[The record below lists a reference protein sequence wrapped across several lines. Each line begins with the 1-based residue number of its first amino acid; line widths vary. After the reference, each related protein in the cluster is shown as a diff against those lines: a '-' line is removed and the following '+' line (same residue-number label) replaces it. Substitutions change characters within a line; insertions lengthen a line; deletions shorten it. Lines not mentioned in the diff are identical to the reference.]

1 MTKYAGSVSRPRPA
15 RRRPSR
21 CLRVGVTA
29 GLMGASFVITA
40 GAAAA
45 AVPTFPDNLLVF
57 PNRDFVSVAGYQN
70 HVGETA
76 LLEVARPGVGIIGSA
91 TSVVQAG
98 DVAFEVNHPGGVCW
112 GNGTG
117 LKITPDILPGDK
129 VTISFAG
136 SAVGDTTVQ
145 DAYAIEPPAYVA
157 GSDTVT
163 VSGHIGA
170 GVDRTMLEQ
179 RTVNP
184 DLTATSV
191 GRRDIRAVPGP
202 MTPAPKGGY
211 SSSLEFTGDT
221 FTATYVFDDPAT
233 AAIAATGGGERLLS
247 WQLVDAAANRQGV
260 TIAEADQLGG
270 PGMGGCPNGPLQ
282 SGPAGPT
289 DVAAVN
295 VPGGIKVTW
304 TPAVAIPG
312 TPSITGYR
320 VTAVSQT
327 MTGNEQVEIGRRISG
342 QAAKATT
349 ITGLSST
356 ESYAVEIASV
366 SSVGE
371 TFPRVPA
378 LPVTDTT
385 PPTVSAAPGGASF
398 AIPQQVTLSA
408 NEPGSEIYYTT
419 DGTDPALGDILS
431 ATAIH
436 YTTAITISQNTTLK
450 YFAFDPA
457 GNASTI
463 GTQAYV
469 ITNTPVPAAPVFGSS
484 TVGQNQVTLT
494 WSSTDPSVTG
504 FSIQPYDQA
513 GGTVGVAQETSATM
527 ITISG
532 LTADTPYFFTVKAR
546 NTNGYGP
553 ESAKI
558 GPLSPLGAV
567 VANAGP
573 DQLVARKTTA
583 STVTL
588 TGAGSTA
595 GASYLWEQV
604 TTGAT
609 DPDKVTLSGTAT
621 LSPSFVLP
629 LYKYPMTN
637 NPLTFR
643 LTVTS
648 PLGVRTDLVSVTP
661 VPDQVVIGSAK
672 WKLGDMRVTGTSTVV
687 GGTITV
693 HRGTLTGLV
702 AGQAAV
708 TAAAAPATGGV
719 FDMRARKAAA
729 GTTNPTTVWIESTL
743 GGTAGPFPV
752 ANG

>member
-1 MTKYAGSVSRPRPA
+1 MTKNARPRSTKLNT

-21 CLRVGVTA
+21 CLRLAVTGTVLVSSFAMTVG
-29 GLMGASFVITA
+29 S
-40 GAAAA
+40 AAA

-57 PNRDFVSVAGYQN
+57 PNRDFVSVAGYQS

-76 LLEVARPGVGIIGSA
+76 LLEVTRPGVGIVGSA
-91 TSVVQAG
+91 TSVVQSG

-112 GNGTG
+112 GNGTE

-129 VTISFAG
+129 LTISFAG

-157 GSDTVT
+157 GSNTFTVN
-163 VSGHIGA
+163 GHIA
-170 GVDRTMLEQ
+170 ASVDRTMVEQ

-184 DLTATSV
+184 ELTSTAIA
-191 GRRDIRAVPGP
+191 RRDIRAIPGP
-202 MTPAPKGGY
+202 LTPAARGGY
-211 SSSLEFTGDT
+211 SSSLEFAGET
-221 FTATYVFDDPAT
+221 FTATYVFDDPAN
-233 AAIAATGGGERLLS
+233 AAIAATGGGERLMT
-247 WQLVDAAANRQGV
+247 WQAVDAAANRQGV

-282 SGPAGPT
+282 SGPVGPT
-289 DVAAVN
+289 AVSAVN

-304 TPAVAIPG
+304 TPAVATPG
-312 TPSITGYR
+312 TPAITGYR
-320 VTAVSQT
+320 VTAVGQT
-327 MTGNEQVEIGRRISG
+327 VTGNEQVEIGRRISS

-356 ESYAVEIASV
+356 ETYGVEVVSV

-371 TFPRVPA
+371 TFPSVRA
-378 LPVTDTT
+378 IPVTDTT
-385 PPTVSAAPGGASF
+385 APIASAAPAGGSF
-398 AIPQQVTLSA
+398 AVPQQVTLSA
-408 NEPGSEIYYTT
+408 NEPGSELYYTT
-419 DGTDPALGDILS
+419 DGTDPALGDVLS
-431 ATAIH
+431 PSAVH
-436 YTTAITISQNTTLK
+436 YTAAITISANTTLK
-450 YFAFDPA
+450 YLAFDPA
-457 GNASTI
+457 GNTSTI
-463 GTQAYV
+463 GTQVYV
-469 ITNTPVPAAPVFGSS
+469 ITNTPLPAAPVLGSS
-484 TVGQNQVTLT
+484 AVGQNEVTLN
-494 WSSTDPSVTG
+494 WSSNDPSVTKY
-504 FSIQPYDQA
+504 SVQAYDQA
-513 GGTVGVAQETSATM
+513 GAPVGAARETAAST

-532 LTADTPYFFTVKAR
+532 LAADTPYLFTVKAQ
-546 NTNGYGP
+546 NVNGFGP

-558 GPLSPLGAV
+558 GPLVPLGAV

-573 DQLVARKTTA
+573 DQRIARKTTA

-604 TTGAT
+604 TTGPT
-609 DPDKVTLSGTAT
+609 DPDKVALSGTGT

-637 NPLTFR
+637 NSLTFR
-643 LTVTS
+643 LTVMS
-648 PLGVRTDLVSVTP
+648 PAGIRTDLVSVTP
-661 VPDQVVIGSAK
+661 VPDQVVIGTAK
-672 WKLGDMRVTGTSTVV
+672 WKLGDMRVTGDSTVV

-693 HRGTLTGLV
+693 HRGSLAGAA
-702 AGQAAV
+702 AGQAPVTLAV
-708 TAAAAPATGGV
+708 LPVTGGV
-719 FDMRARKAAA
+719 FDMRARNAAA
-729 GTTNPTTVWIESTL
+729 GTTNPITVWIESTL